1 MTVNLPR
8 IRISK
13 LNPGGWLSSQSFNFS
28 RLQAGLFGLWILS
41 MIALPIAKYLW
52 GENALTWG
60 VALGVTLQS
69 SLVLVLLYQSW
80 GLVRTVQTAAIITIF
95 AWLVEAI
102 GTATGL
108 LFGDYHYTNVLQ
120 PQIADVP
127 LLIPLAWLMMLPSA
141 WVISYR
147 IVGRWSGPLFVGVS
161 ALAMTA
167 WDLFLD
173 PQMVAWGFWVWA
185 EPSGYF
191 GIPWH
196 NFLGWLLTAALM
208 TVAVRPKN
216 LPTPPFFLIYV
227 VTWLLETIGL
237 LVFWG
242 LSGPA
247 LVGFVGMGSLT
258 WLAWSAGPRSN

>member
-1 MTVNLPR
+1 
-8 IRISK
+8 
-13 LNPGGWLSSQSFNFS
+13 
-28 RLQAGLFGLWILS
+28 
-41 MIALPIAKYLW
+41 
-52 GENALTWG
+52 
-60 VALGVTLQS
+60 
-69 SLVLVLLYQSW
+69 
-80 GLVRTVQTAAIITIF
+80 
-95 AWLVEAI
+95 
-102 GTATGL
+102 
-108 LFGDYHYTNVLQ
+108 
-120 PQIADVP
+120 
-127 LLIPLAWLMMLPSA
+127 
-141 WVISYR
+141 
-147 IVGRWSGPLFVGVS
+147 
-161 ALAMTA
+161 
-167 WDLFLD
+167 
-173 PQMVAWGFWVWA
+173 MVAWGFWVWA